1 MDSRYRITIN
11 IIAPSSDRSE
21 KRERVIVDPL
31 LRGLCEQHIDEK
43 LAEGEIRK
51 ILGLVEVLD
60 IPAAA
65 LEDTS
70 FGLLMGAVYS
80 YLDNHCI
87 KLYNRFPKRDE
98 IDEYHQILRRRA
110 PEIKSKIAGHI
121 ATEKRE
127 EREAM
132 ADDTGTSKR
141 YADDYHLLLQ
151 RRTQEIKAEIEG
163 QTTTQSPANPGV
175 SEDKSKEQTEA
186 YKFRFNSSNRKDTLP
201 INLGIPIQKKKTL
214 LSTTR

>member
-1 MDSRYRITIN
+1 MDSIYIITIY
-11 IIAPSSDRSE
+11 IIAPSSVRPG
-21 KRERVIVDPL
+21 KREKVSMDPL

-65 LEDTS
+65 LEDTL
-70 FGLLMGAVYS
+70 FGLFIAAVYS

-98 IDEYHQILRRRA
+98 IDEYHRILRRRT
-110 PEIKSKIAGHI
+110 PEIKTMITGHI
-121 ATEKRE
+121 APEKRAE
-127 EREAM
+127 LEAIV
-132 ADDTGTSKR
+132 DNIGTSKR
-141 YADDYHLLLQ
+141 GDDDYHLLLQ
-151 RRTQEIKAEIEG
+151 RRTQEIKAEIEE
-163 QTTTQSPANPGV
+163 QMTTQRTVDPGV
-175 SEDKSKEQTEA
+175 SEDNAREQTEA
-186 YKFRFNSSNRKDTLP
+186 YKFRFNSSTRKDPDST
-201 INLGIPIQKKKTL
+201 NLGIPIQKKKTL